1 MLLREE
7 LLLLLRLAELLR
19 FDELLETL
27 DELLR
32 LDELFRLDEPLDTF
46 DELFRFDEL
55 VRAVLVAL
63 LFLLL
68 SLRDTLL
75 LLLREVLLPLLRFA
89 LLLVLLLVLVRVTL
103 PPLLLSLLLREELL
117 LREVL
122 LLLREALLLR
132 EVLPPFSLLRTSP
145 VVLVLRVEASAE
157 LLVRVEL
164 EVRVGVSDVTA
175 VRRFSSELTF
185 TLRLLV
191 SREGTFTKPS
201 LRSRRLFS

>member
-46 DELFRFDEL
+46 DELFRLDEL

-75 LLLREVLLPLLRFA
+75 LLLREVLLPLL
-89 LLLVLLLVLVRVTL
+89 
-103 PPLLLSLLLREELL
+103 PLKREQYLAML
-117 LREVL
+117 
-122 LLLREALLLR
+122 
-132 EVLPPFSLLRTSP
+132 
-145 VVLVLRVEASAE
+145 
-157 LLVRVEL
+157 
-164 EVRVGVSDVTA
+164 
-175 VRRFSSELTF
+175 
-185 TLRLLV
+185 
-191 SREGTFTKPS
+191 TKPAA
-201 LRSRRLFS
+201 RRDRAR